1 MENNRKKSFTGNS
14 RHINIHYFIVKDR
27 VESNNVSFTYCITE
41 HMLAYFFTKSLQG
54 ALFAKFCKVVL
65 GWKHVGTL

>member
-41 HMLAYFFTKSLQG
+41 HMLADVLTK
-54 ALFAKFCKVVL
+54 
-65 GWKHVGTL
+65 TL